1 MHTAFTMTVGVL
13 FSIFF
18 HFFTIEIMLLKQYI
32 EINRELSHSYS
43 GVWCSLE
50 GLSRKFF
57 EEIL

>member
-1 MHTAFTMTVGVL
+1 MTVGVL

-50 GLSRKFF
+50 DLSRKFF

>member
-1 MHTAFTMTVGVL
+1 MTVGVL

-32 EINRELSHSYS
+32 EINRELSHSDS

-50 GLSRKFF
+50 DLSRKFF
-57 EEIL
+57 KEIL